1 MKKSDVE
8 DDPDFKLADDEP
20 EDDVVPGAG
29 DVGVGTVA
37 AGIPVLPPIVKGS
50 VDEDE
55 EVDELW
61 DHFVFKKL
69 ASDAGYTDT
78 KQFVQDFQLL
88 YSPNRRDSKLVVSMK
103 GACLN
108 LVNMISPPKKLLKK
122 VNDMRYPTNL
132 AKWVPTIDVEHVP
145 KFLCA
150 VIQSELFVGT
160 YPHPYHPGEYYLS
173 IFPQHYFAGCTPT

>member
-8 DDPDFKLADDEP
+8 DDPDFKLAEP

-37 AGIPVLPPIVKGS
+37 AGIPVLPPIAKGS

-88 YSPNRRDSKLVVSMK
+88 YSPNRGDSKLVASMK
-103 GACLN
+103 CACLD

-122 VNDMRYPTNL
+122 INDMRYPTNL
-132 AKWVPTIDVEHVP
+132 AKCLPTIDVEHVP
-145 KFLCA
+145 EFLGA
-150 VIQSELFVGT
+150 VIRNELFVGT
-160 YPHPYHPGEYYLS
+160 YAHPTHPGEYFLS
-173 IFPQHYFAGCTPT
+173 NFPQHHFARCTPT